1 MEVCISHLAQ
11 AEDQNLSP
19 RIMKSQMQ
27 EDLLQEL
34 LYSRF
39 RDEVREDW
47 S

>member
-1 MEVCISHLAQ
+1 M
-11 AEDQNLSP
+11 QNLSP

-39 RDEVREDW
+39 RGEVREDW
-47 S
+47 NYKDP